1 MREAEDI
8 EKNAKQRATQCWKA
22 TLHKVW
28 QCYPEL
34 TVSETW
40 GNTVRVRRHLILF
53 GSPVSDRIHFKMTKE
68 NPEQKYKFNIKTP
81 YAKWKMHSILVMHS
95 LKEGIVYFFKW
106 KFQV

>member
-1 MREAEDI
+1 MEVLMREAEDI

-40 GNTVRVRRHLILF
+40 GNTV
-53 GSPVSDRIHFKMTKE
+53 
-68 NPEQKYKFNIKTP
+68 
-81 YAKWKMHSILVMHS
+81 
-95 LKEGIVYFFKW
+95 
-106 KFQV
+106 